1 LKAATFILVI
11 DGDSFIKTSKCY
23 FEKRRTQLDLRAF
36 IEQLE
41 KKGQLTKITKP
52 VSTEYELA
60 GVINA
65 LGEKPVYFENVKES
79 SFPVVAG
86 LVSSKELI
94 ARSLGIQK
102 DKLLPKLS
110 DAIAHPMPPQM
121 VEKAACQEI
130 VETNV
135 DLTKLPIMHYTGKD
149 GGKYIASAV
158 TIIKDPQLGR
168 NMCFHRLMLIDKNH
182 FVARIVEDRGT
193 DTALRKAGGELDI
206 AISIGNSTAVLL
218 SAATSLPKGVDELGM
233 ANALEKTEL
242 VKCKTVD
249 LEVPADSEFVLEGR
263 IINEKTAE
271 GPFLDLTGV
280 VDRVRQQPI
289 VEIKCIT
296 HRKKPIYQTILAGKN
311 EHKFLMGMPK
321 EPTIYNEVNKVCQC
335 NDVYITPGGCSWL
348 HAVVQIKK
356 QNADDGKKAI
366 AAAFEGHKSLKHV
379 VVVDEDINIYDSNE
393 VEWAIATRFQADKN
407 VVVLSKQPG
416 SSLDPSGDLSEGKK
430 ATTAKAGLD
439 ATIPLVTTGKGFKKE
454 DYMKVDLSKFT

>member
-1 LKAATFILVI
+1 MGLR
-11 DGDSFIKTSKCY
+11 SFI
-23 FEKRRTQLDLRAF
+23 EALD
-36 IEQLE
+36 QTG
-41 KKGQLTKITKP
+41 KLTKIRKE
-52 VSTEYELA
+52 VSTKYELA
-60 GVINA
+60 GIIDA
-65 LGEKPVYFENVKES
+65 LGEKPVYFEKVKES
-79 SFPVVAG
+79 SYSVVAG

-94 ARSLGIQK
+94 AQSLGITK

-110 DAIAHPMPPQM
+110 SAIDHPTSPQM
-121 VEKAACQEI
+121 VEKGSCQED

-135 DLTKLPIMHYTGKD
+135 DLTKLPIMHYTQKD

-168 NMCFHRLMLIDKNH
+168 NMCFHRLMLKDKNH

-193 DTALRKAGGELDI
+193 DTALKKSGGELDI
-206 AISIGNSTAVLL
+206 AICIGNSTAVLL

-233 ANALEKTEL
+233 ANALEKTDL
-242 VKCKTVD
+242 VRCKTVD
-249 LEVPADSEFVLEGR
+249 LEAPADCEFVLEGR
-263 IINEKTAE
+263 ITKEKATE

-280 VDRVRQQPI
+280 VDRIRQQPV

-296 HRKKPIYQTILAGKN
+296 HRKNPIYQTILAGKN

-335 NDVYITPGGCSWL
+335 KDVYITPGGCSWL

-356 QNADDGKKAI
+356 QSADDGKKAI
-366 AAAFEGHKSLKHV
+366 MAAFEGHKSLKHCV
-379 VVVDEDINIYDSNE
+379 IVDEDINIYDPHD

-407 VVVLSKQPG
+407 TIILSNQPG
-416 SSLDPSGDLSEGKK
+416 SSLDPSGDLTEGKK

-439 ATIPLVTTGKGFKKE
+439 ATAPLVTTGKGFKKE
-454 DYMKVDLSKFT
+454 EYIKVDLKKYL